1 MSALSLAV
9 GWQLGPW
16 GFGATVAAV
25 IAAWAYSAEPIRLKR
40 DGWWGT
46 LLVGFSYEGLPWFT
60 GAAVMLA
67 AAPSFPIVLMATLY
81 ALGAQ
86 GIMILNDFKA
96 VEGDRAMGIR
106 TMPVLKGPDIAA
118 RMACAIMALPQTLVI
133 AMLCVFGKPLFALAV
148 TALLL
153 VQFALMRRFLKS
165 PTEKAL
171 WYSAVGVPFYV
182 LGMMVTAFAI
192 RGVMP

>member
-1 MSALSLAV
+1 
-9 GWQLGPW
+9 
-16 GFGATVAAV
+16 
-25 IAAWAYSAEPIRLKR
+25 
-40 DGWWGT
+40 
-46 LLVGFSYEGLPWFT
+46 
-60 GAAVMLA
+60 
-67 AAPSFPIVLMATLY
+67 
-81 ALGAQ
+81 
-86 GIMILNDFKA
+86 
-96 VEGDRAMGIR
+96 
-106 TMPVLKGPDIAA
+106 
-118 RMACAIMALPQTLVI
+118 
-133 AMLCVFGKPLFALAV
+133 VFGKPLFALAV